1 MVDAAPFRGL
11 RYDPRVAGGVG
22 STSAPAYEELERF
35 AYARHRT
42 ASPYTVVELIAPR
55 GGRGYRAAAQT
66 WERWRRTG
74 VLVEEPAPAFYLYEE
89 HELRGG
95 VPAMQRGVLA
105 AVSLEP
111 LDGSGAVHAHEDVDA
126 ERAAERLAR
135 LEAVPVDLSPVFAI
149 YDRAPE
155 ALGRLL
161 DDAHRT
167 PPVVALTDEAGVD
180 HRVWAVREPATIDRL
195 RGALAPVQV
204 VIADGHHRYASALEF
219 RRRAGGPAPG
229 GDSPRDRILMYL
241 VDARTHGPRVGA
253 IHRLARALP
262 PSAVDRLRARAA
274 EAPVDGG
281 LRGLLARLRDEP
293 GPACGLRMPGGDAG
307 VLYPP
312 HARGPV
318 PDHPPHA
325 RGPVPNPPHAR
336 GPVPDP
342 PHARGPVPDPGRPLL
357 DVDLV
362 THALSETAPHAPVEH
377 VTDPAEAAA
386 AVDADPHAAL
396 FVVRPVPA
404 DRVFALA
411 AAGHRLPPK
420 TTWFRPKPRTGL
432 VMRAVAGQAD
442 AAWTHDVA
450 PGARPGSVRG

>member
-1 MVDAAPFRGL
+1 MVDAAPFLGL
-11 RYDPRVAGGVG
+11 RYDPRVAGGAG

-42 ASPYTVVELIAPR
+42 ASPYTVVELITPR
-55 GGRGYRAAAQT
+55 GGHGYRAAAQT

-74 VLVEEPAPAFYLYEE
+74 VLVEESAPAFYVYEE

-105 AVSLEP
+105 AVRLEP
-111 LDGSGAVHAHEDVDA
+111 LDGSGAVYAHEDVDA

-149 YDRAPE
+149 YDQAPQ

-180 HRVWAVREPATIDRL
+180 HRVWAVREPATIERL
-195 RGALAPVQV
+195 RAALAPVRV
-204 VIADGHHRYASALEF
+204 VIADGHHRYASAQEF
-219 RRRAGGPAPG
+219 RRRAGEPAAG
-229 GDSPRDRILMYL
+229 GGSPRDRILMYL
-241 VDARTHGPRVGA
+241 VDARIHGPRVDA
-253 IHRLARALP
+253 VHRLARALP
-262 PSAVDRLRARAA
+262 SSAVDGLRARAA
-274 EAPVDGG
+274 QAPVDGG
-281 LRGLLARLRDEP
+281 LRRLLARLRDEP

-312 HARGPV
+312 Q
-318 PDHPPHA
+318 PHGA
-325 RGPVPNPPHAR
+325 
-336 GPVPDP
+336 
-342 PHARGPVPDPGRPLL
+342 GRPLL
-357 DVDLV
+357 DVDV
-362 THALSETAPHAPVEH
+362 VSIAMSETAPHAPVEH
-377 VTDPAEAAA
+377 VTDLAEAAA
-386 AVDADPHAAL
+386 AVDGDPGAAL

-432 VMRAVAGQAD
+432 VMRAVDGQ
-442 AAWTHDVA
+442 TRLPH
-450 PGARPGSVRG
+450 PGPPPTVTA

>member
-1 MVDAAPFRGL
+1 MVDAAPFLGL
-11 RYDPRVAGGVG
+11 RYDPRVAGGPG

-35 AYARHRT
+35 AYARHRA
-42 ASPYTVVELIAPR
+42 ASPYTVVELITPR
-55 GGRGYRAAAQT
+55 GGHGYRAAAQT

-74 VLVEEPAPAFYLYEE
+74 VLVEEPAPAFYVYEE

-105 AVSLEP
+105 AVRLEP

-155 ALGRLL
+155 ALARLL
-161 DDAHRT
+161 DDARRT

-180 HRVWAVREPATIDRL
+180 HRVWAVREPATIERM
-195 RGALAPVQV
+195 RAALAPVRV
-204 VIADGHHRYASALEF
+204 VIADGHHRYASGREF

-253 IHRLARALP
+253 VHRLARALP

-281 LRGLLARLRDEP
+281 LRGLFARLRDEP

-312 HARGPV
+312 QARGPV
-318 PDHPPHA
+318 Q
-325 RGPVPNPPHAR
+325 NPPHAR
-336 GPVPDP
+336 GPVPERP
-342 PHARGPVPDPGRPLL
+342 PL
-357 DVDLV
+357 DVDVV
-362 THALSETAPHAPVEH
+362 THALSETAPRAPVEH

-386 AVDADPHAAL
+386 AVDADPAAAL
-396 FVVRPVPA
+396 FVVRAVPA

-432 VMRAVAGQAD
+432 VMRAVAGPGD
-442 AAWTHDVA
+442 AARGREVA
-450 PGARPGSVRG
+450 PGRPGSVPR